1 MATANTLPPA
11 AHTVAYDVPLFG
23 PLARA
28 LSPRGVHFPFVVIVL
43 LVAIWGLAIFA
54 FGLPAL
60 ALPAVVGSILFLAL
74 LVVITFG

>member
-1 MATANTLPPA
+1 MTTADTFTPTTHSLPRIGA
-11 AHTVAYDVPLFG
+11 
-23 PLARA
+23 LARA

-43 LVAIWGLAIFA
+43 LVAVWGVAIYA

-74 LVVITFG
+74 LVAITFG

>member
-1 MATANTLPPA
+1 MTTADTFTPTTHSL
-11 AHTVAYDVPLFG
+11 PLFG
-23 PLARA
+23 ALARA

-43 LVAIWGLAIFA
+43 LVAVWGVAIYA

-74 LVVITFG
+74 LVAITFG